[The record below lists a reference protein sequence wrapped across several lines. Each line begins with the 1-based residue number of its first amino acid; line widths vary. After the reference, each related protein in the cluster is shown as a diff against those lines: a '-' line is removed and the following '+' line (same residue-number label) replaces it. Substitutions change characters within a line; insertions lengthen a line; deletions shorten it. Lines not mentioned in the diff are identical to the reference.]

1 MSHFTLP
8 FARSLHAPAAATVAL
23 ALTGAGLAQAADNR
37 HLAYSFTE
45 PATPG
50 LKVSGTLGEQ
60 FRAVAGARVV
70 VPGQWRRLSAR
81 PGRLRFLNARGT
93 SCSYRVTFTAKSR
106 LAPADDPQQV
116 AAAGLPAPGPRYLL
130 DSGVR
135 GGRAFRVVRARTSG
149 GVRVDAVSTGILTR
163 RADIAPSGQVAW
175 GEIRVTATS
184 SPGDEC
190 HSGTYREALGPQ
202 IGDALATAKARL
214 KFVAPG

>member
-1 MSHFTLP
+1 V
-8 FARSLHAPAAATVAL
+8 AQAVGQAGPAALSERA
-23 ALTGAGLAQAADNR
+23 R
-37 HLAYSFTE
+37 HELFLPRDVHRQE
-45 PATPG
+45 P
-50 LKVSGTLGEQ
+50 S
-60 FRAVAGARVV
+60 
-70 VPGQWRRLSAR
+70 R
-81 PGRLRFLNARGT
+81 PGRR
-93 SCSYRVTFTAKSR
+93 S
-106 LAPADDPQQV
+106 QQV